1 MISWVMDN
9 LGTIVI
15 SLILLALVAGIIWSE
30 WRGKKQGRSSCGG
43 NCSHCALGCSCH
55 PDQAKKKKT

>member
-1 MISWVMDN
+1 MDN

-30 WRGKKQGRSSCGG
+30 WRGKKSF
-43 NCSHCALGCSCH
+43 
-55 PDQAKKKKT
+55 